1 MNKNYIAGGLAA
13 IIIAIVAVIVAAL
26 AGSDSPGIV
35 DFATCTAAGYPV
47 QETYPARCVTKS
59 GASFTE
65 TLHQAD
71 PSPVPNY

>member
-13 IIIAIVAVIVAAL
+13 VIIAIVAVIVATL
-26 AGSDSPGIV
+26 AGSGSPGIV

-47 QETYPARCVTKS
+47 QEVYPARCVTKN

-65 TLHQAD
+65 TLRKTD
-71 PSPVPNY
+71 SSLVPNY